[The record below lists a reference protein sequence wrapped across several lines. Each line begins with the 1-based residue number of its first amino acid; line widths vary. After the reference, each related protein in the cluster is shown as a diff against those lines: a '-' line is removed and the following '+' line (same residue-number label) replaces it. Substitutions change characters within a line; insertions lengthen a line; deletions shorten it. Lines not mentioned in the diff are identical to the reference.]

1 MPVATYVVNSAMY
14 CTPTQYCNRQAAF
27 GTLNSVSDQIS
38 DASITHSISLLCG
51 SNNEGDHCIADSYVS
66 DITSCIRGSKG
77 FSVTGS
83 PERKN
88 SDILKRAAEDCLLP
102 QEGCYILW
110 VLCKCSC
117 RKNRSRRSEVACC
130 TVSYSVS
137 LYLCKYTIV
146 IIVH

>member
-1 MPVATYVVNSAMY
+1 MSTSILCMAAATYVVNSAMY
-14 CTPTQYCNRQAAF
+14 CTPTQYCNRQAAL
-27 GTLNSVSDQIS
+27 GTLNRASDQIS
-38 DASITHSISLLCG
+38 NANITHSISILCG
-51 SNNEGDHCIADSYVS
+51 SNTEGDHCIADSYVS

-83 PERKN
+83 PERKG

-117 RKNRSRRSEVACC
+117 RKNRSRR
-130 TVSYSVS
+130 
-137 LYLCKYTIV
+137 I
-146 IIVH
+146 